1 MKKIIYFTLIT
12 LFIMTGS
19 CFAWTVTSSGLSA
32 TDPSIHRSSIN
43 DAKASKN
50 VTIQVTSGA
59 QSYAAEAG
67 HASGNKTYG
76 VASGSSLVFYKD
88 QPTGSAV
95 PTTAPTNSDS
105 REFTS
110 GWSAL

>member
-50 VTIQVTSGA
+50 VTIVVNSSG
-59 QSYAAEAG
+59 QTYAASAG
-67 HASGNKTYG
+67 HLSGDKAYG
-76 VASGSSLVFYKD
+76 VSSGSSLIMYKSKTKGQD
-88 QPTGSAV
+88 WA
-95 PTTAPTNSDS
+95 TAPGVSDS
-105 REFTS
+105 GAFS
-110 GWSAL
+110 GWSSM